1 MLPSSKRGGMP
12 PVQHPP
18 VHSAGMWLPA
28 HKMPVSERTREL
40 ARRER
45 DAWLRRLESQILEPE
60 STFEPKP
67 AFERAHARWS
77 DAKLSSRTRA
87 RARG

>member
-1 MLPSSKRGGMP
+1 
-12 PVQHPP
+12 
-18 VHSAGMWLPA
+18 MWLPD
-28 HKMPVSERTREL
+28 HKRPVSERTREL
-40 ARRER
+40 ASRER
-45 DAWLRRLESQILEPE
+45 NAWLRRLDGLILEPE

-77 DAKLSSRTRA
+77 DSKGSSRTRA